1 MKLSSPCF
9 KQTINSY
16 KTKNSFDDFQAW
28 IFQNSGSE
36 ATFNENA
43 GAE

>member
-9 KQTINSY
+9 KQTIDGY
-16 KTKNSFDDFQAW
+16 KTKNSFDFQAW
-28 IFQNSGSE
+28 ILQNSGSE